1 MLWRMPTVTVDPLR
15 CEGKKKCVEVCPMG
29 VFAMRPM
36 DPSLSLPLLVRFKVR
51 VHGGKQAKVEKGHL
65 CAGCGMCVEA
75 CPEKAIRVDL
85 DGPVAMVDQVA
96 PAP

>member
-1 MLWRMPTVTVDPLR
+1 MLRRMPTVTVDPLR

-36 DPSLSLPLLVRFKVR
+36 DPTLPLLVRFKVR
-51 VHGGKQAKVEKGHL
+51 VHGGKQAKVEREHL

-85 DGPVAMVDQVA
+85 DGPVAVA
-96 PAP
+96 GT